1 MDILIKKAAWQA
13 TPKWVKKR
21 DYDNTFYFTSKVI
34 LAVIGIT
41 FAALVLL
48 KVTV

>member
-21 DYDNTFYFTSKVI
+21 DYDNTFDFTSKVI

>member
-21 DYDNTFYFTSKVI
+21 DYDNALDITNKAV
-34 LAVIGIT
+34 LAVMGIAL
-41 FAALVLL
+41 AALVLL
-48 KVTV
+48 KVAS